1 MKYVKSC
8 LIITMLL
15 GIGYSQCDAN
25 GDGDLNILDIIEE
38 VNCILDGCWENTE
51 PSGDIY
57 GYWMMDSAQVEIT
70 LDDTVLGNETQ
81 YCGDGDYDEYYYEN
95 GTALVIY
102 FNENSQGGEMNIDAS
117 FCGLDDVDISNP
129 TYEGTWAYEN
139 NNDNLIIYFEDD
151 YGYTEPLEFII
162 ETLDENNL
170 ILYVYMTDDYY
181 GMTYEMT
188 YWFRSVS
195 TINDSERTIINK
207 NNKIFSLD
215 YKKHFKS
222 LNAISN

>member
-1 MKYVKSC
+1 MKNLL
-8 LIITMLL
+8 LITILL

-25 GDGDLNILDIIEE
+25 GDGELNIFDIIVE
-38 VNCILDGCWENTE
+38 VNCILDGCWENT
-51 PSGDIY
+51 DIY
-57 GYWMMDSAQVEIT
+57 GYWMMDSVHFEFT
-70 LDDTVLGNETQ
+70 LNDDVDIGTQ
-81 YCGDGDYDEYYYEN
+81 YCSDYD
-95 GTALVIY
+95 ALVLY

-117 FCGLDDVDISNP
+117 FCGLDEVDISNP

-181 GMTYEMT
+181 GMTQEMT

-195 TINDSERTIINK
+195 TINDSGRTIINK
-207 NNKIFSLD
+207 NNKVFSLD

>member
-1 MKYVKSC
+1 MKNI
-8 LIITMLL
+8 LLITMLL
-15 GIGYSQCDAN
+15 GAGYSQCDAN

-38 VNCILDGCWENTE
+38 VNCILDGCWENIE

-70 LDDTVLGNETQ
+70 LGDIVLANQTQ
-81 YCGDGDYDEYYYEN
+81 YCGDYDENYYEN
-95 GTALVIY
+95 GNALVIY

-117 FCGLDDVDISNP
+117 FCGLDEVDLSNP
-129 TYEGTWAYEN
+129 IDEGTWTYEN
-139 NNDNLIIYFEDD
+139 NDDSLIIYYEDY
-151 YGYTEPLEFII
+151 YGYEELFELSI

-170 ILYVYMTDDYY
+170 ILYVYMTDDNS
-181 GMTYEMT
+181 GTTQEMT

-207 NNKIFSLD
+207 NNKVFSLD

>member
-1 MKYVKSC
+1 MKNI
-8 LIITMLL
+8 LLITMLL
-15 GIGYSQCDAN
+15 GAGYSQCDAN

-81 YCGDGDYDEYYYEN
+81 YCGEYDDYYYEN
-95 GTALVIY
+95 RDALVIY

-117 FCGLDDVDISNP
+117 FCGLDEVDISNP
-129 TYEGTWAYEN
+129 TYEDTWTYESY
-139 NNDNLIIYFEDD
+139 NDSLLLYFVDD
-151 YGYTEPLEFII
+151 YGLPEDPFEFSI

-170 ILYVYMTDDYY
+170 ILYVYMTDEYY
-181 GMTYEMT
+181 GITQEIT

-195 TINDSERTIINK
+195 TTNDSGRTIINK
-207 NNKIFSLD
+207 NNKVFSLD

-222 LNAISN
+222 FNAISN

>member
-1 MKYVKSC
+1 
-8 LIITMLL
+8 MLL
-15 GIGYSQCDAN
+15 GVGYSQCDAN
-25 GDGDLNILDIIEE
+25 ADGELNIFDIIVE
-38 VNCILDGCWENTE
+38 VNCILDDCWENTE

-57 GYWMMDSAQVEIT
+57 GYWLMDSIYVEFT
-70 LDDTVLGNETQ
+70 MNDTVHVNQTL
-81 YCGDGDYDEYYYEN
+81 YCGDYDENDYEN
-95 GTALVIY
+95 GNALVIY

-117 FCGLDDVDISNP
+117 FCGLDEVDLSNP
-129 TYEGTWAYEN
+129 TYEGTWTYEI
-139 NNDNLIIYFEDD
+139 NDDSLIIYFEDY
-151 YGYTEPLEFII
+151 YGYEEPFEFSI

-170 ILYVYMTDDYY
+170 ILYVYMTDEYY
-181 GMTYEMT
+181 GMTQERT

-195 TINDSERTIINK
+195 TINDSGRTIINK

>member
-1 MKYVKSC
+1 MKNI
-8 LIITMLL
+8 LLITMLL
-15 GIGYSQCDAN
+15 GAGYSQCDAN

-81 YCGDGDYDEYYYEN
+81 YCGEYDDYYYEN
-95 GTALVIY
+95 RDALVIY

-117 FCGLDDVDISNP
+117 FCGLDEVDISNP
-129 TYEGTWAYEN
+129 TYEDMWTYESY
-139 NNDNLIIYFEDD
+139 NDILIIYFEDD
-151 YGYTEPLEFII
+151 YGLPEEPLEFSI

-170 ILYVYMTDDYY
+170 ILYVYMTDEYY
-181 GMTYEMT
+181 GITQEIT

-195 TINDSERTIINK
+195 TINYSGRTIINK
-207 NNKIFSLD
+207 NNKVSSLN

>member
-1 MKYVKSC
+1 MNYVKSC

-15 GIGYSQCDAN
+15 GVGYSQCDAN
-25 GDGDLNILDIIEE
+25 GDGNLNILDIIEE

-57 GYWMMDSAQVEIT
+57 GYWMMDSVYFEMT
-70 LDDTVLGNETQ
+70 MNDTVIINQTQ
-81 YCGDGDYDEYYYEN
+81 YCGDYVNEN
-95 GTALVIY
+95 ENALVIY

-117 FCGLDDVDISNP
+117 FCGLDEVDLSNP
-129 TYEGTWAYEN
+129 TDEGTWTYEN
-139 NNDNLIIYFEDD
+139 NDDILIIYFEDY
-151 YGYTEPLEFII
+151 YGNEEPFEFSI

-170 ILYVYMTDDYY
+170 ILYVSMTDDYY
-181 GMTYEMT
+181 GMTQEMT

-195 TINDSERTIINK
+195 TINHSGRTIINK
-207 NNKIFSLD
+207 NNKVFSLD

>member
-1 MKYVKSC
+1 MKKL

-15 GIGYSQCDAN
+15 GVGYSQCDAN
-25 GDGDLNILDIIEE
+25 GDGDLNIFDIIVE
-38 VNCILDGCWENTE
+38 VNCILDDCWENTE

-70 LDDTVLGNETQ
+70 LGDIVLANQTQ
-81 YCGDGDYDEYYYEN
+81 YCGDYDEYYYEN
-95 GTALVIY
+95 GNALVIY

-117 FCGLDDVDISNP
+117 FCGLDEVDISNP
-129 TYEGTWAYEN
+129 TYEDTWTYESY
-139 NNDNLIIYFEDD
+139 NDNLIIYFEDY
-151 YGYTEPLEFII
+151 YGYEELFELSI

-170 ILYVYMTDDYY
+170 ILYVYMTDDYS
-181 GMTYEMT
+181 GMTQEMT

-207 NNKIFSLD
+207 NNKISSLN
-215 YKKHFKS
+215 YKKHIKS
-222 LNAISN
+222 LNAIFN

>member
-1 MKYVKSC
+1 MKNI
-8 LIITMLL
+8 LFITMLL
-15 GIGYSQCDAN
+15 GVGYSQCDAN

-38 VNCILDGCWENTE
+38 VNCILDGCWENIE

-70 LDDTVLGNETQ
+70 LGDIVLANQTQ
-81 YCGDGDYDEYYYEN
+81 YCGEYDDYYYEN
-95 GTALVIY
+95 RDALVIY

-117 FCGLDDVDISNP
+117 FCGLDEVDLSNP
-129 TYEGTWAYEN
+129 IDEGTWTYEN
-139 NNDNLIIYFEDD
+139 NDDSLIIYYEDY
-151 YGYTEPLEFII
+151 YGYEELFELSI

-170 ILYVYMTDDYY
+170 ILYVYMTDDNS
-181 GMTYEMT
+181 GTTQEMT

-207 NNKIFSLD
+207 NNKVFSLD